1 MPVFKVI
8 PVVLV
13 LFLIRKERER
23 EREKKKAIP
32 VAIIRS
38 HSESQKEPTKDP
50 LHTDGT
56 LQKENQ
62 GHGSQRNYQSAE
74 MQRSTFFFLTK
85 RVKYRY
91 QSYKGK
97 GGKDCKII
105 TNI

>member
-8 PVVLV
+8 PVMLV

-23 EREKKKAIP
+23 EGKTVP

-38 HSESQKEPTKDP
+38 HSESQKEPTKDL

-56 LQKENQ
+56 LEKGNQ
-62 GHGSQRNYQSAE
+62 GHSSQRHYPSAE
-74 MQRSTFFFLTK
+74 MQGATFLFLTK
-85 RVKYRY
+85 SVKY
-91 QSYKGK
+91 QQQLSKGK

-105 TNI
+105 NI